1 MKLTLACLVGGIIL
15 VFAGTL
21 AQVHYGIHEVQERY
35 FQSIFV
41 WWPGDSASFQIPIF
55 PGGHL
60 LGAMLLLNLIAAH
73 IRRFRWTWSKIGI
86 QLTHLGLI
94 VMLGGGIFT
103 DLFSRESFMRL
114 ALGETKNY
122 SEDSRRMELAIID
135 ASDRELDTVTA
146 IPETR
151 LRTGKIINRQ
161 NLPFLIEVRHYY
173 KNSDFKML
181 EAQSNLPVAA
191 SQGIGARVAVIE
203 LPLTTAPNTKDSPS
217 VVVEIV
223 PRAGGAP
230 LGTWLV
236 SDALGEP
243 QSFSL
248 DNKSWRLLMRPL
260 RHYKPYSLTLEK
272 FTHERYA
279 GTEIAKNYASR
290 VTLADS
296 ERNEN
301 RDTLIY
307 MNHPLRYRGETY
319 YQSGFEKD
327 DSATVLQVV
336 QNPTFIAPYLA
347 CIIVTAGLLIQFAYH
362 FSGFS
367 RLRKTV
373 HTS

>member
-191 SQGIGARVAVIE
+191 RESAPE
-203 LPLTTAPNTKDSPS
+203 LQSLNCLLPPLPT
-217 VVVEIV
+217 
-223 PRAGGAP
+223 PR
-230 LGTWLV
+230 
-236 SDALGEP
+236 
-243 QSFSL
+243 
-248 DNKSWRLLMRPL
+248 
-260 RHYKPYSLTLEK
+260 
-272 FTHERYA
+272 
-279 GTEIAKNYASR
+279 
-290 VTLADS
+290 
-296 ERNEN
+296 
-301 RDTLIY
+301 
-307 MNHPLRYRGETY
+307 
-319 YQSGFEKD
+319 
-327 DSATVLQVV
+327 
-336 QNPTFIAPYLA
+336 IAPVLWLKSCHA
-347 CIIVTAGLLIQFAYH
+347 RAEH
-362 FSGFS
+362 
-367 RLRKTV
+367 RLEPGSFRML
-373 HTS
+373 